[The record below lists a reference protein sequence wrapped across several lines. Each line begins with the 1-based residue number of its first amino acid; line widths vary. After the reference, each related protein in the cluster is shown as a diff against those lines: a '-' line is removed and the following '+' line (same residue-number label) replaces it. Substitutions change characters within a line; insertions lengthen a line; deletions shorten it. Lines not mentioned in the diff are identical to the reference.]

1 MKCATCHDPMIVV
14 EHEHVEL
21 DYCSN
26 CAGVWFD
33 SGEIE
38 LLLETMG
45 LDSTG
50 LEALHLAE
58 EAPSKEKKH
67 KCPACDRRMK
77 KVALGHQP
85 VTIIDAC
92 PEGHGLW
99 FDSGEVGALIA
110 HLAAKQAGDDDSQE
124 RVISFLGEVFKVPS

>member
-1 MKCATCHDPMIVV
+1 MIVV

-21 DYCSN
+21 DYCPN
-26 CAGVWFD
+26 DGAVWFD

-38 LLLETMG
+38 LLLETME

-50 LEALHLAE
+50 LEALHLAD
-58 EAPSKEKKH
+58 EAVSKEKKH
-67 KCPACDRRMK
+67 KCPECDRRMK

-85 VTIIDAC
+85 VIIIDAC

-99 FDSGEVGALIA
+99 FDSGEVGELIA
-110 HLAAKQAGDDDSQE
+110 HLAGKQAGDDDSQE
-124 RVISFLGEVFKVPS
+124 RVISFLGEVFEIPS

>member
-21 DYCSN
+21 DYCPN

-38 LLLETMG
+38 LLLETME
-45 LDSTG
+45 LESTG

-58 EAPSKEKKH
+58 EAVSKEKKH
-67 KCPACDRRMK
+67 KCPECDRRMK

-85 VTIIDAC
+85 VIIIDAC

-99 FDSGEVGALIA
+99 FDSGEVGELIA
-110 HLAAKQAGDDDSQE
+110 HLAAKQTGDDDSQE

>member
-14 EHEHVEL
+14 EHENIEL

-26 CAGVWFD
+26 CASVWFD

-45 LDSTG
+45 LDATG
-50 LEALHLAE
+50 LETLHLKE
-58 EAPSKEKKH
+58 EAKSREDKH
-67 KCPACDRRMK
+67 KCPVCDRRMK
-77 KVALGHQP
+77 KVALGHEP
-85 VTIIDAC
+85 VIIIDAC

-99 FDSGEVGALIA
+99 FDPGEVGELIT
-110 HLAAKQAGDDDSQE
+110 HLAAGQAVGDDSQE
-124 RVISFLGEVFKVPS
+124 RVISFLGDVFKVRS

>member
-21 DYCSN
+21 DYCPN

-38 LLLETMG
+38 LLLETME
-45 LDSTG
+45 LESTG

-58 EAPSKEKKH
+58 EAASKEKKH
-67 KCPACDRRMK
+67 RCPECDRRMR
-77 KVALGHQP
+77 KVALGHEP
-85 VTIIDAC
+85 VIIIDAC

-99 FDSGEVGALIA
+99 FDSGEVGQLIA
-110 HLAAKQAGDDDSQE
+110 HLAAKQTGDDDSQE
-124 RVISFLGEVFKVPS
+124 RVISFLGEVFEVPS

>member
-67 KCPACDRRMK
+67 KCPVCDRRMK

-110 HLAAKQAGDDDSQE
+110 HLAAKQSGDDDSQE

>member
-21 DYCSN
+21 DYCPN
-26 CAGVWFD
+26 DGAVWFD

-38 LLLETMG
+38 LLLETME
-45 LDSTG
+45 LESTG
-50 LEALHLAE
+50 LEALHLAG
-58 EAPSKEKKH
+58 EAVSKEKKH

-85 VTIIDAC
+85 VIIIDAC

-99 FDSGEVGALIA
+99 FDSGEVRELIA
-110 HLAAKQAGDDDSQE
+110 HLAAKQTGDDDSQE
-124 RVISFLGEVFKVPS
+124 RVISFLGEVFEIPA